1 MLPTLTL
8 ESLRSA
14 VRRLLT
20 GGVWLCPILPADA
33 LGTATGDDR
42 APRSARAA
50 DLDPARV
57 EELWSDLIRRELPDW

>member
-33 LGTATGDDR
+33 LRAAADDDR
-42 APRSARAA
+42 AGRSARAV
-50 DLDPARV
+50 DPDPARV
-57 EELWSDLIRRELPDW
+57 EELWSELIRRELPDW